1 MKAIYRR
8 SVWLAVVAGVLL
20 VFLWGCAAK
29 QAGEVKQDKEAP
41 GVTSSDRQTTPA
53 AAGSPG
59 QPATP
64 QTQTTT
70 GYYIHTV
77 KWSGESV
84 SIIAGWYLGDI
95 HKWEILRDC
104 NPDMDPNVVVI
115 GQKIRI
121 PENLMTTKTPM
132 TKAHVDKFYP
142 KVERHRRAP
151 VERKDDI
158 PTLYGPK

>member
-1 MKAIYRR
+1 MKKMRRKNITLAIG
-8 SVWLAVVAGVLL
+8 AVFFFVL
-20 VFLWGCAAK
+20 LWGCAAK
-29 QAGEVKQDKEAP
+29 QSGEVKQDQNIPRTSTSEKQTTTTTTGAP
-41 GVTSSDRQTTPA
+41 GQTA
-53 AAGSPG
+53 S
-59 QPATP
+59 P
-64 QTQTTT
+64 QTQTST

-121 PENLMTTKTPM
+121 PESLMTTRTPM

-142 KVERHRRAP
+142 KAERHKRAP
-151 VERKDDI
+151 AEPKDEA

>member
-1 MKAIYRR
+1 MKTICRK
-8 SVWLAVVAGVLL
+8 SVLL
-20 VFLWGCAAK
+20 VVAMVGLFVLLWGCAAK
-29 QAGEVKQDKEAP
+29 QTDVKQDQSAP
-41 GVTSSDRQTTPA
+41 KAVSSDKQPTP
-53 AAGSPG
+53 GSSAG
-59 QPATP
+59 QPSTP

-121 PENLMTTKTPM
+121 PESLMTTRTPM

-142 KVERHRRAP
+142 KTERHKRAP
-151 VERKDDI
+151 AEHKDDS